1 MNLADNIVSQ
11 HEAERIARR
20 EQAKAMRALFVRI
33 GRWLARRPISGSATA
48 SAAH

>member
-1 MNLADNIVSQ
+1 MNLADNVVSQ
-11 HEAERIARR
+11 HEAERLARR

-33 GRWLARRPISGSATA
+33 GRWIARRPVGGSATT